1 MTTDLTTDNF
11 QLSTDNPVKLI
22 IWDLDDTF
30 WRGTLSEGE
39 IEALEAN
46 IELVRATAARGLVH
60 TIVSKNDL
68 APVEA
73 KLTEL
78 GVRDL
83 FVFLRVSWQ
92 PKGPIIK
99 QLLEDMQLRAPNA
112 LFLDDNPINRAEAL
126 HYNPKLQVADPVD
139 LPRLTPALLALGK
152 PDPTYARLE
161 QYRLLERQQQARAD
175 YAGDNLAFLRDAQVR
190 VELREGKDAV
200 WPDFNRIEELI
211 NRSNQLNYTKKRVA
225 LQELEARLEATRL
238 RWGTVRVRDR
248 FGDYGLVGVYAL
260 NTFTNELEQFTF
272 SCRILH
278 LGVEQW
284 TYAHLGFPKLEVQGD
299 VATELNQTDHP
310 DWITLETPAEAAAA
324 QAATALPPGTP
335 KQRLRILLK
344 GGCDLGQLT
353 PYLQT
358 YQVDVTEDFNYVNDN
373 QVPVHTEHTELL
385 RLSRTLPPEEQHR
398 LADSLPFLDREAFQP
413 RLWQPGPGYD
423 AVVYSPLMD
432 YTQDLYRE
440 NTTGLLIP
448 FGGYQDLTQV
458 DPAEQA
464 QRYAQRKFRGLD
476 EAFLRRFR
484 QEFTYTGPL
493 TPERF
498 QQNLQW
504 LRQQLPAT
512 VPLIL
517 LTGAEVEVPESP
529 ETGAVQRH
537 QQMNAALLDF
547 AARTPNMAVVDVRAI
562 VRSRADVTNNLR
574 HYQRPLYKALA
585 DKLAVE
591 LARHQGGQLGRSTF
605 GLLRATLLD
614 ALPKPVR
621 KVWDRL
627 TQ

>member
-1 MTTDLTTDNF
+1 MAD
-11 QLSTDNPVKLI
+11 PVKLI

-39 IEALEAN
+39 VQALEDNVA
-46 IELVRATAARGLVH
+46 LVRATAARGIIH
-60 TIVSKNDL
+60 TVVSKNDL
-68 APVEA
+68 APAEA

-78 GVRDL
+78 GVREL

-92 PKGPIIK
+92 PKGPIIR
-99 QLLEDMQLRAPNA
+99 QLLLDMQLRAPNA
-112 LFLDDNPINRAEAL
+112 LFLDDNPMNRAEAL
-126 HYNPKLQVADPVD
+126 HYNPGLQVADPAE
-139 LPRLTPALLALGK
+139 LPQLAPALLQLGK
-152 PDPTYARLE
+152 PDPAYARLE
-161 QYRLLERQQQARAD
+161 QYRLLERQQQARAA
-175 YAGDNLAFLRDAQVR
+175 YEGDNLAFLRDAGVR
-190 VELREGKDAV
+190 VELREGPELV
-200 WPDFNRIEELI
+200 SPDIWRIDELI
-211 NRSNQLNYTKKRVA
+211 NRSNQLNYTKKRVVVP
-225 LQELEARLEATRL
+225 ELEARLVSPNL

-248 FGDYGLVGVYAL
+248 FGDYGLVGVYCL
-260 NTFTNELEQFTF
+260 NTRTNELEQFAF

-284 TYAHLGFPKLEVQGD
+284 TYAHLGFPRLQVQGE
-299 VATELNQTDHP
+299 VATQLNPTGQP
-310 DWITLETPAEAAAA
+310 DWISLKTPAEAAAA
-324 QAATALPPGTP
+324 QQAAQPPAAEAR
-335 KQRLRILLK
+335 QRLRILLK

-358 YQVDVTEDFNYVNDN
+358 YQVDVVEDFNYVNDN

-385 RLSRTLPPEEQHR
+385 RLSCTLPPAEQQR
-398 LADSLPFLDREAFQP
+398 LAATLPFLDAEAFRP
-413 RLWQPGPGYD
+413 RLWQGGYD

-440 NTTGLLIP
+440 NATGLLIP
-448 FGGYQDLTQV
+448 FGGYQDLTAV

-464 QRYAQRKFRGLD
+464 RRYAQRKFRGLD

-484 QEFTYTGPL
+484 AEFSYAGQL
-493 TPERF
+493 TPARF
-498 QQNLQW
+498 TENLAW
-504 LRQQLPAT
+504 LRQQLPAE

-529 ETGAVQRH
+529 EKGAVERH
-537 QQMNAALLDF
+537 RAMNAALLGF
-547 AARTPNMAVVDVRAI
+547 AAQAPNTFVVDVRGT

-585 DKLAVE
+585 EQLAGE
-591 LARHQGGQLGRSTF
+591 LAQWQGRQLSRSTI
-605 GLLRATLLD
+605 GQLRATLLD
-614 ALPKPVR
+614 ALPRPVR

>member
-1 MTTDLTTDNF
+1 MTEVQHSFSD
-11 QLSTDNPVKLI
+11 SVKLI

-39 IEALEAN
+39 IEALEDNVA
-46 IELVRATAARGLVH
+46 LVRATAARGIIH
-60 TIVSKNDL
+60 TVVSKNDL

-92 PKGPIIK
+92 PKGPVIK

-126 HYNPKLQVADPVD
+126 HYNPTLQVADPVE
-139 LPRLTPALLALGK
+139 LPRLAPALLQLGK

-175 YAGDNLAFLRDAQVR
+175 YQGDNLAFLRDAQVR

-211 NRSNQLNYTKKRVA
+211 NRSNQLNYTKKRVVY
-225 LQELEARLEATRL
+225 QELEARLGATGL

-260 NTFTNELEQFTF
+260 NTVTNELEQFTF

-284 TYAHLGFPKLEVQGD
+284 TYAHLGFPKLVVQGE
-299 VATELNQTDHP
+299 VATALNPTETP
-310 DWITLETPAEAAAA
+310 DWITLDTPAEAEAAA
-324 QAATALPPGTP
+324 RAVTALPPDAAQGR
-335 KQRLRILLK
+335 RLRILLK

-385 RLSRTLPPEEQHR
+385 RLSRELPVEEQRR
-398 LADSLPFLDREAFQP
+398 LAQALPFLDEEAFRP
-413 RLWQPGPGYD
+413 RLWLPGYD

-440 NTTGLLIP
+440 NSSGYLIP
-448 FGGYQDLTQV
+448 FGGYQDLTQL
-458 DPAEQA
+458 DPVEQA
-464 QRYAQRKFRGLD
+464 QRYAQRKFRGMD

-484 QEFTYTGPL
+484 EEFSYAGPL

-504 LRQQLPAT
+504 LRGQLPAA

-529 ETGAVQRH
+529 EKGAVQRH
-537 QQMNAALLDF
+537 QRMNAALLDF
-547 AARTPNMAVVDVRAI
+547 AARTPNVLVVDVRST

-574 HYQRPLYKALA
+574 HYQRPLYKQLA
-585 DKLAVE
+585 DQLAAE
-591 LARHQGGQLGRSTF
+591 LARQQGAQLGRSTI
-605 GLLRATLLD
+605 GQLRAALLD
-614 ALPKPVR
+614 ALPRPVR

>member
-1 MTTDLTTDNF
+1 MTPTSAPSAPAF
-11 QLSTDNPVKLI
+11 PQPVKLL

-30 WRGTLSEGE
+30 WRGTLSEGAV
-39 IEALEAN
+39 EALAEN
-46 IELVRATAARGLVH
+46 LQLVRDTAARGIVH
-60 TIVSKNDL
+60 TIVSKNDFAL
-68 APVEA
+68 AEA
-73 KLTEL
+73 KLQEL
-78 GVRDL
+78 GIRDL
-83 FVFLRVSWQ
+83 FVFPQISWQ

-99 QLLEDMQLRAPNA
+99 QLLEQMQLRAPNA
-112 LFLDDNPINRAEAL
+112 LFLDDNPINLAEAQY
-126 HYNPKLQVADPVD
+126 YNPGLQTADPQE
-139 LPRLTPALLALGK
+139 LPRLAPLLRASGK
-152 PDPTYARLE
+152 PDPTFSRLE
-161 QYRLLERQQQARAD
+161 QYRLLERQQQARTQ
-175 YAGDNLAFLRDAQVR
+175 YNDNLAFLRDAQVR

-211 NRSNQLNYTKKRVA
+211 NRSNQLNYTKKRVV

-284 TYAHLGFPKLEVQGD
+284 TYAHLGFPKLQVQGD
-299 VATELNQTDHP
+299 VATELNQTEIP
-310 DWITLETPAEAAAA
+310 DWIQLETSAEAAT
-324 QAATALPPGTP
+324 QAAAAPADPTR
-335 KQRLRILLK
+335 RLRILLK

-358 YQVDVTEDFNYVNDN
+358 YRVEVMEDFNYVNDN

-385 RLSRTLPPEEQHR
+385 RLSRTLPPEEQQR
-398 LADSLPFLDREAFQP
+398 LADSLPFLDAEAFRP
-413 RLWQPGPGYD
+413 RLWQPGYD

-440 NTTGLLIP
+440 NATGLLIP
-448 FGGYQDLTQV
+448 FGAYQDLTQL

-464 QRYAQRKFRGLD
+464 QRYAYRKFRGMD

-484 QEFTYTGPL
+484 QEYAYAGPL
-493 TPERF
+493 TPARF
-498 QQNLQW
+498 QENLAW
-504 LRQQLPAT
+504 LRQQLPAA
-512 VPLIL
+512 VPLLL
-517 LTGAEVEVPESP
+517 LTGAEVEVPGSAEV
-529 ETGAVQRH
+529 GAVQRH

-547 AARTPNMAVVDVRAI
+547 AARTPNVQVVDVRDI
-562 VRSRADVTNNLR
+562 VRTRADVTNNLR

-585 DKLAVE
+585 DQLATE
-591 LARHQGGQLGRSTF
+591 LAQYQGGELKRSVI
-605 GLLRATLLD
+605 GQMRATLLD

>member
-1 MTTDLTTDNF
+1 MAPDLTTDNF
-11 QLSTDNPVKLI
+11 QLSTENPVKLI

-39 IEALEAN
+39 IEAIADN
-46 IELVRATAARGLVH
+46 VELVRATAARGIIHAV
-60 TIVSKNDL
+60 VSKNDL
-68 APVEA
+68 APAEA
-73 KLTEL
+73 KLQEL

-126 HYNPKLQVADPVD
+126 HYNPRLQVADPAE
-139 LPRLTPALLALGK
+139 LPRLAPALLALGK

-175 YAGDNLAFLRDAQVR
+175 YQGDNLAFLRDAQVR

-211 NRSNQLNYTKKRVA
+211 NRSNQLNYTKKRVV
-225 LQELEARLEATRL
+225 LQQLEARLEATRL

-284 TYAHLGFPKLEVQGD
+284 TYAHLGFPKLDVQGD
-299 VATELNQTDHP
+299 VATPLNQTEQP
-310 DWITLETPAEAAAA
+310 DWITLETPAEAAQGREAA
-324 QAATALPPGTP
+324 ALPPGAD
-335 KQRLRILLK
+335 KGRLRILLK

-358 YQVDVTEDFNYVNDN
+358 YQVDVTEDFNYVNDH

-385 RLSRTLPPEEQHR
+385 RLSHTLPATEQHR
-398 LADSLPFLDREAFQP
+398 LADALPFLDREAFQP

-440 NTTGLLIP
+440 NATGLLIP
-448 FGGYQDLTQV
+448 FGGYQDLTQA

-464 QRYAQRKFRGLD
+464 RRYAQRKFRGMD
-476 EAFLRRFR
+476 EAWLRRFR
-484 QEFTYTGPL
+484 EEFSYAGPL

-498 QQNLQW
+498 QENLQW
-504 LRQQLPAT
+504 LRQQLPAA

-517 LTGAEVEVPESP
+517 LTGAEIEVPGSP
-529 ETGAVQRH
+529 EPGAVQRH

-547 AARTPNMAVVDVRAI
+547 AARTPNVLVVDVREV
-562 VRSRADVTNNLR
+562 VRTRADVTNNLR

-585 DKLAVE
+585 EKLAAE
-591 LARHQGGQLGRSTF
+591 LAQWQGRQLKRSTVGQL
-605 GLLRATLLD
+605 RAALLD

>member
-1 MTTDLTTDNF
+1 MTTISAPSAPAF
-11 QLSTDNPVKLI
+11 PQPVKLL

-30 WRGTLSEGE
+30 WRGTLSEGAV
-39 IEALEAN
+39 EALEEN
-46 IELVRATAARGLVH
+46 LQLVRDTAARGIVH
-60 TIVSKNDL
+60 TIVSKNDF
-68 APVEA
+68 APAEA
-73 KLTEL
+73 KLQEL
-78 GVRDL
+78 GIRDL
-83 FVFLRVSWQ
+83 FVFPQISWQ

-99 QLLEDMQLRAPNA
+99 QLLEQMQLRAPNA
-112 LFLDDNPINRAEAL
+112 LFLDDNPINLAEAQY
-126 HYNPKLQVADPVD
+126 YNPGLQTADPRE
-139 LPRLTPALLALGK
+139 LPQLAPLLRASGK
-152 PDPTYARLE
+152 PDPTFSRLE
-161 QYRLLERQQQARAD
+161 QYRLLERQQQARTQYD
-175 YAGDNLAFLRDAQVR
+175 DNLAFLRDAQVR

-200 WPDFNRIEELI
+200 WPDFKRIEELI
-211 NRSNQLNYTKKRVA
+211 NRSNQLNYTKKRVV

-278 LGVEQW
+278 LGVEQFI
-284 TYAHLGFPKLEVQGD
+284 YAHLDFPKLQVQGD
-299 VATELNQTDHP
+299 VATELNQTEIP
-310 DWITLETPAEAAAA
+310 DWIQLETPAEAATKAA
-324 QAATALPPGTP
+324 AAPTDPT
-335 KQRLRILLK
+335 KRLRILLK

-358 YQVDVTEDFNYVNDN
+358 YQVEVVEDFNYVNDN

-385 RLSRTLPPEEQHR
+385 RLSRTLPPEEQQR
-398 LADSLPFLDREAFQP
+398 LAARLPFLDAEAFRP
-413 RLWQPGPGYD
+413 RLWQPGYD
-423 AVVYSPLMD
+423 ALVYSPLMD

-440 NTTGLLIP
+440 NATGLLIP
-448 FGGYQDLTQV
+448 FGGYHDLTQA

-464 QRYAQRKFRGLD
+464 QHYARRKFRGMD

-484 QEFTYTGPL
+484 QEYTYAGPL
-493 TPERF
+493 TPARF
-498 QQNLQW
+498 QENLAW

-517 LTGAEVEVPESP
+517 LTGAEVEVPGSAEV
-529 ETGAVQRH
+529 GAVARH

-547 AARTPNMAVVDVRAI
+547 AARTPNVAVVDVRDI
-562 VRSRADVTNNLR
+562 VRTRADVTNNLR

-585 DKLAVE
+585 DQLAVE
-591 LARHQGGQLGRSTF
+591 LAQGGALKRSTL
-605 GLLRATLLD
+605 GQVRAVLLD

>member
-1 MTTDLTTDNF
+1 MTPDISSADF
-11 QLSTDNPVKLI
+11 VFPQPIKLV

-30 WRGTLSEGE
+30 WRGTLSEGAV
-39 IEALEAN
+39 EAVAENLA
-46 IELVRATAARGLVH
+46 LVRDTAARGLIH

-73 KLTEL
+73 RLTEL

-92 PKGPIIK
+92 PKGPIIR

-112 LFLDDNPINRAEAL
+112 LFLDDNPINRAEAR
-126 HYNPKLQVADPVD
+126 HYNPALQVADPID
-139 LPRLTPALLALGK
+139 LPQLAPALRTQGK

-175 YAGDNLAFLRDAQVR
+175 YQGDNLAFLRDAQVR

-211 NRSNQLNYTKKRVA
+211 NRSNQLNYTKKRVVY
-225 LQELEARLEATRL
+225 QELEARLEATRL

-284 TYAHLGFPKLEVQGD
+284 TYAHLGFPKLQVQGD
-299 VATELNQTDHP
+299 VATELNQTETP
-310 DWITLETPAEAAAA
+310 DWIQLETPAEAAAA
-324 QAATALPPGTP
+324 TKAAASPTTDPA
-335 KQRLRILLK
+335 KRLRILLK

-358 YQVDVTEDFNYVNDN
+358 YQMEVVEDFNYVNDN

-385 RLSRTLPPEEQHR
+385 RLSRTLPPEEQQR
-398 LADSLPFLDREAFQP
+398 LAASLPFLDAEAFRP
-413 RLWQPGPGYD
+413 RLWQPGYD

-432 YTQDLYRE
+432 YTQDLYQE
-440 NTTGLLIP
+440 NATGLLIP
-448 FGGYQDLTQV
+448 FGGYHDLTQA
-458 DPAEQA
+458 DPTEQA
-464 QRYAQRKFRGLD
+464 QHYAQRRFRGMD

-484 QEFTYTGPL
+484 QEYTYFGPL
-493 TPERF
+493 TPARF
-498 QQNLQW
+498 QENLAW
-504 LRQQLPAT
+504 LRQQLPAV
-512 VPLIL
+512 VPLLL
-517 LTGAEVEVPESP
+517 LTGAEVEVPGSAEP
-529 ETGAVQRH
+529 GAVQRH

-547 AARTPNMAVVDVRAI
+547 AARTPNVQVVDVRAL
-562 VRSRADVTNNLR
+562 VRTRADVTNNLR
-574 HYQRPLYKALA
+574 HYQRPLYKQLA
-585 DKLAVE
+585 DQLAAA
-591 LARHQGGQLGRSTF
+591 LARHQGQELKRSALGQM
-605 GLLRATLLD
+605 RAALLD
-614 ALPKPVR
+614 ALPRPVR

>member
-1 MTTDLTTDNF
+1 MTD
-11 QLSTDNPVKLI
+11 PVKLI

-39 IEALEAN
+39 VQALDDNLA
-46 IELVRATAARGLVH
+46 LVRATAARGLIH

-73 KLTEL
+73 QLTEL

-92 PKGPIIK
+92 PKGPVIK

-112 LFLDDNPINRAEAL
+112 LFLDDNSMNRAEAL
-126 HYNPKLQVADPVD
+126 HYNPGLQVADPAD
-139 LPRLTPALLALGK
+139 LPRLAPALLALGK

-175 YAGDNLAFLRDAQVR
+175 YQGDNLAFLRDAGVR
-190 VELREGKDAV
+190 VALREGAEALR
-200 WPDFNRIEELI
+200 PDLPRIDELI
-211 NRSNQLNYTKKRVA
+211 NRSNQLNYTKRRAA
-225 LQELEARLEATRL
+225 LPELEASFREPHP

-248 FGDYGLVGVYAL
+248 FGDYGLVGVYCL
-260 NTFTNELEQFTF
+260 NTLTNTLEQFTF

-284 TYAHLGFPKLEVQGD
+284 TYAHLGFPQLDVQGE
-299 VATELNQTDHP
+299 VATELSQTEQP
-310 DWITLETPAEAAAA
+310 DWITLETEAEPEPNGV
-324 QAATALPPGTP
+324 TALPPDAE
-335 KQRLRILLK
+335 KNRRLRILLK

-358 YQVDVTEDFNYVNDN
+358 YQVDVTEDFNYVNDH

-385 RLSRTLPPEEQHR
+385 RLSRTLPFEEQRR
-398 LADSLPFLDREAFQP
+398 LAEALPFLDREAFQP

-423 AVVYSPLMD
+423 ALVYSPLMD

-440 NTTGLLIP
+440 KSTGILVP
-448 FGGYQDLTQV
+448 FGGYQDLTRV
-458 DPAEQA
+458 DPVEQA
-464 QRYAQRKFRGLD
+464 RRYAQRKFWGMD
-476 EAFLRRFR
+476 EAWLRRF
-484 QEFTYTGPL
+484 QQDFSYAGPL
-493 TPERF
+493 TPARF
-498 QQNLQW
+498 QENLAW
-504 LRQQLPAT
+504 LRQQLLAS

-517 LTGAEVEVPESP
+517 LTGAEVDVPESP
-529 ETGAVQRH
+529 EPGAVQRH

-547 AARTPNMAVVDVRAI
+547 AARTPNVLVVDVRDI
-562 VRSRADVTNNLR
+562 VRTRADVTNNLR

-585 DKLAVE
+585 DKLAAE
-591 LARHQGGQLGRSTF
+591 LARWQGRQLSRSTAGQL
-605 GLLRATLLD
+605 RAALLD
-614 ALPKPVR
+614 ALPRPVR
-621 KVWDRL
+621 KVWDRFL
-627 TQ
+627 G